1 MSTGSAT
8 PNNPQRGPN
17 VPQSV
22 PVRPSLDRVQ
32 TRLAAARQQ
41 MTNVDRERTDLTAI
55 IADDLGTVQQAPV
68 APVSAADSQRQA
80 RVLDAESELANKGS
94 KDVRRIT
101 AAFDG
106 LQTLANEHRRPE
118 NSSGPWFEVGNPD
131 RGVVPGKQR
140 YVECR
145 KSINDAL
152 NKALGHPIWQVS
164 TQGTAI
170 PDEMRALL
178 SQVNMT
184 IDPHGD
190 FPGDHPAIDR
200 LVQAAEALLSRMQ
213 QEIRSVN
220 PRAAAPQA
228 APAVVPVAPVI
239 LSPYVEGVLAARY
252 TTSVQRLT
260 ALIGNIAGEEF
271 WNQPGYALRGV
282 DVYSEAVE
290 ILQYLQDVG
299 PRRGLPNGAID
310 VSVMPDV
317 LTRLNALHAM
327 MIAQTGAMQIR
338 IDHGEFTNAPVAAPV
353 AQPAPAPVPSAAAPA
368 PVVPATQPV
377 APTTT
382 APLAPTAVVPPP
394 PNNVP
399 PPPPNQRTTRARV
412 GGIRGVFQ
420 SRLRTLGV
428 VGLAGV
434 LAVAGVAKLARYNP
448 ETEDPDFDKK
458 PAAGAK
464 EEPGKKAEKE
474 ESVGPKTDKAKPSV
488 RPSTLPAEAP
498 APAKK
503 SAERPLAAREVI
515 LNLKHNIVVKP
526 DGGKLI
532 LTLPKNLTQIRFGAP
547 KKPIHTHLFTAG
559 GTQEISIPADAAGAD
574 YLAVAIDVAD
584 GTAGTWEQGSFVKV
598 PLK

>member
-1 MSTGSAT
+1 MAS
-8 PNNPQRGPN
+8 
-17 VPQSV
+17 
-22 PVRPSLDRVQ
+22 
-32 TRLAAARQQ
+32 
-41 MTNVDRERTDLTAI
+41 VDRERADLTAI
-55 IADDLGTVQQAPV
+55 IADDMRTVQQAPV
-68 APVSAADSQRQA
+68 APLSPADAQRQA
-80 RVLDAESELANKGS
+80 RVLDAESELVTKGT
-94 KDVRRIT
+94 KDVQRIT

-106 LQTLANEHRRPE
+106 LQTIANEHRRPE
-118 NSSGPWFEVGNPD
+118 NSSGPWFEVGNRD
-131 RGVVPGKQR
+131 RGVVPGKER
-140 YVECR
+140 YVKCR
-145 KSINDAL
+145 ESINEAL
-152 NKALGHPIWQVS
+152 NKALRHPIWQVS
-164 TQGTAI
+164 AQGTAI

-178 SQVNMT
+178 SQVNTT

-228 APAVVPVAPVI
+228 APAVVPVAPVV

-282 DVYSEAVE
+282 DVYAEAVE

-310 VSVMPDV
+310 VSAMPDV
-317 LTRLNALHAM
+317 LTRLNALHGM

-338 IDHGEFTNAPVAAPV
+338 IDNGEFTNTPVAS
-353 AQPAPAPVPSAAAPA
+353 QPAPAVPA

-515 LNLKHNIVVKP
+515 LNVKHNIVVKP

-547 KKPIHTHLFTAG
+547 KKPIHTRLFTAG

-584 GTAGTWEQGSFVKV
+584 GSTGAWEQGSFVKV